1 MTPKQTTINTVTLT
15 CSTCGSAQFTK
26 LDTNEYRCSHCHA
39 VTLVEDNVAQRLE
52 KILRGMQQPAPK
64 PQLGPRAI
72 AAIAV
77 AVAAVFVVPLV
88 ASLLGSKPT
97 VTRQPP
103 APPPIDAS
111 LVKLTDVQEIRVRD
125 RTQLVMIMRNETGRK
140 IEVPRVTAS
149 FFQGELSLPSNS
161 GSAPAR
167 SLQPGEY
174 TPVTI
179 STPSQAYSRYTLQ
192 VSQPSLA
199 RGKNN
204 DVAASRVQLVRN
216 DGAYRLVG
224 LLKNNGANEAN
235 STQITVMLYGE
246 DGKLIGTA
254 NGYGAASPLA
264 PNALTSFDARGEMLA
279 EGRVAS
285 YDYMVQSE
293 DHAAMPAASKEE
305 APPSRIVRV
314 SPADVRVI
322 EHVRLTTEELLDP
335 DFALFDASALKL
347 SAPRRLLDEIERPI
361 LYAEL
366 VNTSDQYVVLSPKA
380 DISLFDGS
388 RRLDVRQAWSLPAR
402 LYPGER
408 VPVALTGR
416 IDRYTEAKTDWLP
429 AKRAALPG
437 PRPKL
442 AVTVENT
449 EAQVGTGTLNFSYR
463 FRYKYV
469 TVHGRVRNDSQA
481 EVENVKVWV
490 SLYDAQDKLTGAA
503 YQELR
508 LPKLKPEESAP
519 FQVDVKQYGGNF
531 ARVGVVYDAGPR

>member
-52 KILRGMQQPAPK
+52 KILRGMQQPAAAAH
-64 PQLGPRAI
+64 LGPRAL

-77 AVAAVFVVPLV
+77 AVAAVIAVPLV
-88 ASLLGSKPT
+88 ASLLGSKPAT
-97 VTRQPP
+97 ITRLLP

-125 RTQLVMIMRNETGRK
+125 RTQLVMIMRNETGKK
-140 IEVPRVTAS
+140 IDVPRVTAS

-174 TPVTI
+174 TPITI

-204 DVAASRVQLVRN
+204 DVAASKVQLVRN

-235 STQITVMLYGE
+235 SSQITVMLYGE
-246 DGKLIGTA
+246 DGKLIGTG
-254 NGYGAASPLA
+254 NGYGSASPLA
-264 PNALTSFDARGEMLA
+264 PNALTSFDVRGEMLA
-279 EGRVAS
+279 EGQVAF

-293 DHAAMPAASKEE
+293 DQAAAPKEE

-314 SPADVRVI
+314 SPADLRVI
-322 EHVRLTTEELLDP
+322 EHVRLTTQELLDP
-335 DFALFDASALKL
+335 GFALFDASALKL
-347 SAPRRLLDEIERPI
+347 SAPRRLLDEIERPVM
-361 LYAEL
+361 YAEL
-366 VNTSDQYVVLSPKA
+366 VNTSDQYVALSPKA
-380 DISLFDGS
+380 DISVFDGS
-388 RRLDVRQAWSLPAR
+388 RRLDVRQTWSLPAR

-408 VPVALTGR
+408 VPVELSGR
-416 IDRYTEAKTDWLP
+416 VDRYTEVKTDWLP

-449 EAQVGTGTLNFSYR
+449 EAQVGTGTLNFTYR

-481 EVENVKVWV
+481 EVENVRVWV
-490 SLYDAQDKLTGAA
+490 SLYDAQDKLTGAMF
-503 YQELR
+503 QELR

-519 FQVDVKQYGGNF
+519 FQVNVKQYGGNF

>member
-88 ASLLGSKPT
+88 ASMLGSKPT
-97 VTRQPP
+97 ITRQPP

-125 RTQLVMIMRNETGRK
+125 RTQLVMIMRNETGKK
-140 IEVPRVTAS
+140 IDVPRVTAS
-149 FFQGELSLPSNS
+149 FFQGDLSLPSNS

-174 TPVTI
+174 TPVII

-192 VSQPSLA
+192 VSQPTLA
-199 RGKNN
+199 RDRNN
-204 DVAASRVQLVRN
+204 DVAASKIQLVRN
-216 DGAYRLVG
+216 DGTYRLVG
-224 LLKNNGANEAN
+224 LLKNNGATAAN
-235 STQITVMLYGE
+235 SSQITVMLYGE
-246 DGKLIGTA
+246 DGKLIGTG

-264 PNALTSFDARGEMLA
+264 PNALTSFDVRCEMLA
-279 EGRVAS
+279 EGRVVS

-293 DHAAMPAASKEE
+293 SHATSPGASKEE
-305 APPSRIVRV
+305 ALPSRIVRV
-314 SPADVRVI
+314 SPADARII

-347 SAPRRLLDEIERPI
+347 SAPRRLLDEIERPV

-366 VNTSDQYVVLSPKA
+366 VNTSDQFVALSPKA
-380 DISLFDGS
+380 NIAVFDGS
-388 RRLDVRQAWSLPAR
+388 NRLDLRQAWSLPAR

-416 IDRYTEAKTDWLP
+416 VDRYTEVKTDWLP

-442 AVTVENT
+442 AITVENT

-481 EVENVKVWV
+481 EVENVKVWI
-490 SLYDAQDKLTGAA
+490 SLYDAQDKLTGAVF
-503 YQELR
+503 QELR
-508 LPKLKPEESAP
+508 LPRLKPEESAP

>member
-52 KILRGMQQPAPK
+52 KILRGMQQPAPA
-64 PQLGPRAI
+64 PQLGPRAL

-77 AVAAVFVVPLV
+77 AVAAVIAVPLV
-88 ASLLGSKPT
+88 ASLLGSKPAT
-97 VTRQPP
+97 ITRLLP
-103 APPPIDAS
+103 AIPPIDAS

-125 RTQLVMIMRNETGRK
+125 RTQLVMIMRNETGKK
-140 IEVPRVTAS
+140 IDVPRVTAS

-174 TPVTI
+174 APITI
-179 STPSQAYSRYTLQ
+179 STPSQAYSRYTLE

-204 DVAASRVQLVRN
+204 DVAASKVQLVRN

-235 STQITVMLYGE
+235 SSQITVMLYGE
-246 DGKLIGTA
+246 DGKLIGTG
-254 NGYGAASPLA
+254 NGYGSASPLA
-264 PNALTSFDARGEMLA
+264 PNALTSFDVRCEMLA

-293 DHAAMPAASKEE
+293 DQAAASKEE

-322 EHVRLTTEELLDP
+322 EHVRLTTQELLDP
-335 DFALFDASALKL
+335 GFALFDASALKL
-347 SAPRRLLDEIERPI
+347 SAPRRLLDEIERPVM
-361 LYAEL
+361 YAEL
-366 VNTSDQYVVLSPKA
+366 VNTSDQYVALSPKA
-380 DISLFDGS
+380 DISVFDGS
-388 RRLDVRQAWSLPAR
+388 RRLDVRQTWSLPAR

-408 VPVALTGR
+408 VPVELSGR
-416 IDRYTEAKTDWLP
+416 VDRYTEVKTDWLP

-449 EAQVGTGTLNFSYR
+449 EAQVGTGTLNFTYR

-490 SLYDAQDKLTGAA
+490 SLYDAQDKLTGAVF
-503 YQELR
+503 QELR

-519 FQVDVKQYGGNF
+519 FQVNVKQYGGNF